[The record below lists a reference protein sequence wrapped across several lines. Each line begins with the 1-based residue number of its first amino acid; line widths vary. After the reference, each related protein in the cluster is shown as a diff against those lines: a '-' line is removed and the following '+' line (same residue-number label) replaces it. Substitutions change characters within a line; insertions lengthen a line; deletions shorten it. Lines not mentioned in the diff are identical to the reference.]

1 MRTKVCFPIGVSLTK
16 EIVEKID
23 SQRHDIPRSKYIL
36 RLIEVCL
43 QQQQESQQ
51 EQVLAAGGQKDVQ
64 Q

>member
-36 RLIEVCL
+36 RLIEGCL
-43 QQQQESQQ
+43 QQQQEQF
-51 EQVLAAGGQKDVQ
+51 LTAGGQKDVQ
-64 Q
+64 